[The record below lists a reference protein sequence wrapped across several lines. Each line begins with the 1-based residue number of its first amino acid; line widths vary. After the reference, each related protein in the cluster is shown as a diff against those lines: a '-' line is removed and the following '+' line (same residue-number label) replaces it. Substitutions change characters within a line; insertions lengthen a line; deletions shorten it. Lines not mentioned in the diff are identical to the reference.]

1 MPAVTAAGHL
11 GPGGCDE
18 SASMSLTYTSG
29 ATATLAT
36 HSKVQL
42 PNEVREQTPPSHIIV
57 KFWPLMGS
65 VSNEAK
71 IYACYLFSLTSQ
83 YQKML
88 WSLTTYFLCTPT
100 APGHCDWY

>member
-1 MPAVTAAGHL
+1 MYFLVNTTLFRPIVSPIFSTDGGEMPAVTAAGHL

-71 IYACYLFSLTSQ
+71 IYACHLFSLT
-83 YQKML
+83 
-88 WSLTTYFLCTPT
+88 F
-100 APGHCDWY
+100 